1 MIAELCIT
9 SFKTAQLYLTT
20 ALPIGGWVPETS
32 KSFHYWQPAPT
43 WRLLP

>member
-1 MIAELCIT
+1 MKAELCT
-9 SFKTAQLYLTT
+9 VELQLYLTT
-20 ALPIGGWVPETS
+20 ALPSGGWVPETS